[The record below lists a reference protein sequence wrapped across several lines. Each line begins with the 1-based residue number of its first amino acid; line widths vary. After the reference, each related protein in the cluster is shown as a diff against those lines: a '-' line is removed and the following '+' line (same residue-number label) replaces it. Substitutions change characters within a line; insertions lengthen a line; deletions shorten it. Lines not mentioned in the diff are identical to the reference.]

1 VPAARPHL
9 ESLEG
14 RAAPSA
20 LRFYPNALVVGTAAL
35 DTGTAIAAQ
44 SAYLARGS
52 VYGTLARAGPPP
64 GSVSMAHS
72 EASVNYSYY
81 NAHQLSLEE
90 DTSAYAGAI
99 YRSAKAQVNLNPGV
113 WNGGPGF
120 VNLSIAPS
128 YRGETSHWVLVTL
141 RATYR
146 NTNVTQTTGH
156 NFVQVS
162 YNTGSGQRNLLI
174 GSDYREPP
182 GGQTISSS
190 ASFYA
195 RAGSTFSVCQTLLS
209 YAGTNNSAGASL
221 TLSVTTRDV

>member
-35 DTGTAIAAQ
+35 DVGTAIAAQ

-52 VYGTLARAGPPP
+52 VSGTLAQADPPP
-64 GSVSMAHS
+64 DSVSMAHS
-72 EASVNYSYY
+72 EASVNYTYY

-90 DTSAYAGAI
+90 DTAAYAGAI
-99 YRSAKAQVNLNPGV
+99 YRARAQVNLNPGV
-113 WNGGPGF
+113 WNGGLGF
-120 VNLSIAPS
+120 VNLYIAPG
-128 YRGETSHWVLVTL
+128 YQGESGHRVLVTL

-146 NTNVTQTTGH
+146 NTNITHTTGH

-162 YNTGSGQRNLLI
+162 YNAGAGQRNLLV
-174 GSDYREPP
+174 GTDYREPP
-182 GGQTISSS
+182 GGQTISAA

-195 RAGSTFSVCQTLLS
+195 RVGSTFSICQTLFS

-221 TLSVTTRDV
+221 TLSVTTRDL